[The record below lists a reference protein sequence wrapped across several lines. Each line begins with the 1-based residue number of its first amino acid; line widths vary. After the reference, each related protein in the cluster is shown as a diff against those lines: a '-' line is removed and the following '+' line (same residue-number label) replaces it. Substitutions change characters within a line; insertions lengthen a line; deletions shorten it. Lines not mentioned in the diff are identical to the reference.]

1 MQDDILPLDLIRKG
15 LKDKRLYAVSEST
28 NISYPT
34 LKKLLDGVE
43 SNYTTGTLRAVS
55 KYITESQLEAPL
67 NFE

>member
-1 MQDDILPLDLIRKG
+1 MQDDILPLDLIRKC
-15 LKDKRLYAVSEST
+15 LNHKRLYAVSEST

-43 SNYTTGTLRAVS
+43 RNYTTGTLRAAS
-55 KYITESQLEAPL
+55 KYIAESQLEAPL